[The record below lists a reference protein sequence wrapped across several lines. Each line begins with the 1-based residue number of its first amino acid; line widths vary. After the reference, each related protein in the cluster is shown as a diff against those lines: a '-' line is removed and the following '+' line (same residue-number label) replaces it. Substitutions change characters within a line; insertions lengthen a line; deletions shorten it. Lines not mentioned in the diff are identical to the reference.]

1 MKRQI
6 APRSPG
12 DHYYYA
18 CAKTVP
24 GETSRR
30 NNCSPFVTVTVLEG
44 SDLVVGSPTVS
55 EGSPAAGAAFT
66 LSATVSNTGEAA
78 SPSTTLRYYRV
89 RSDTP
94 VGLSVGTDAVPELL
108 VDGTSD
114 QSVSLTAPTSP
125 GIYYYYACVNAVTG
139 EMDTT
144 NNCTSFVWIRVL
156 PTQQSSVT
164 HPDLVVG
171 PPTVSDNS
179 PVSTGRFTLSAMVS
193 NTGDRFSPAT
203 TLRYYR
209 STDAAITRSDTEE
222 GTAAIPGLNAG
233 KTNSRSIALAAP
245 ASPGIW
251 YYGACVDT
259 VTSESD
265 TTNNCSLSV
274 MVTVQP
280 LPKPD
285 LAVSSPTVSDSSPVS
300 TRRFTVSATVS
311 NTGTRFSEATTLRYY
326 RSTDAAITRSD
337 TEEGTATIPGLD
349 AGGTNSLSIALAA
362 PASPGIWYYGACVDT
377 VTGES
382 ATANNCSTAVMVTV
396 QPLPPRIP
404 DLVVSSPTVS
414 DNSPV
419 STARFT
425 LSATVSNT
433 GTRFSEA
440 TTLRYYRS
448 TDDTI
453 TASDTSEG
461 TAAIPA
467 LNGGGTNSLSI
478 ALAAPASPGIWYYGA
493 CVDTV
498 TGESATAN
506 NCSTAV
512 MVTVRSPVH
521 IPDLVVSSPTVSDN
535 SPVSTGRFTLSATVS
550 NTGTRFSEDT
560 TLRYYRSTD
569 AAITASDTSE
579 GTAAIPGLNGGG
591 TNSLSISLTAPA
603 SPGIWYYGACVDTV
617 TGESATANNC
627 STAVMVT
634 VRSPVHIPDLVVS
647 SPTVSDNS
655 PVSTGRFTLSA
666 TVSNT
671 GTRFSEDTT
680 LRYYRSTDAAITAS
694 DTSGGHG
701 CDPRS

>member
-1 MKRQI
+1 MVTVGSALVLDADTVAAGAAFTLSVVVGNTGDAASPYTALRYYHSGDGSYYSSATTWVGTDSVPALAAGTGIRRSIRQI

-24 GETSRR
+24 GETRTT
-30 NNCSPFVTVTVLEG
+30 NNCSPFVTVTVLQG

-66 LSATVSNTGEAA
+66 LSATVSNMGEAA

-144 NNCTSFVWIRVL
+144 NNCTSFVWVRVPPMQQL
-156 PTQQSSVT
+156 PVH

-171 PPTVSDNS
+171 PPTVNNNT
-179 PVSTGRFTLSAMVS
+179 PWATGRFTVSATVS
-193 NTGDRFSPAT
+193 NTGDRWSPAT

-222 GTAAIPGLNAG
+222 GTAGIPVYFAG
-233 KTNSRSIALAAP
+233 GTDSVSIALTAP

-251 YYGACVDT
+251 YYGACVDEVTGESDTTNNCSLSVT
-259 VTSESD
+259 VTVQPLPKPDLAVSSPTVGNNSPVATGRFTVSATVSNTGDRYSPATTLRYYRSTDAAITRSDTEEGTAGIPVLFAGGTNRLPIALTAPASPGIWYYGACVDEVTGESD

-285 LAVSSPTVSDSSPVS
+285 LVVSSPAVGNSSPVS
-300 TRRFTVSATVS
+300 T
-311 NTGTRFSEATTLRYY
+311 G
-326 RSTDAAITRSD
+326 
-337 TEEGTATIPGLD
+337 
-349 AGGTNSLSIALAA
+349 
-362 PASPGIWYYGACVDT
+362 
-377 VTGES
+377 
-382 ATANNCSTAVMVTV
+382 
-396 QPLPPRIP
+396 
-404 DLVVSSPTVS
+404 
-414 DNSPV
+414 
-419 STARFT
+419 RFT

-448 TDDTI
+448 TDEAFTM
-453 TASDTSEG
+453 SDTEEG

-467 LNGGGTNSLSI
+467 LNAGGTNRLSI
-478 ALAAPASPGIWYYGA
+478 SLTAPASSGIWYYGA

-506 NCSTAV
+506 NCSPAV
-512 MVTVRSPVH
+512 TVTVRPRV
-521 IPDLVVSSPTVSDN
+521 DLVVGSPTVSDS
-535 SPVSTGRFTLSATVS
+535 SPAAGGAFTLSATVS
-550 NTGTRFSEDT
+550 NTGARASAST

-569 AAITASDTSE
+569 DTITASDTSE
-579 GTAAIPGLNGGG
+579 GTDAIPALSAAG
-591 TNSLSISLTAPA
+591 TSSQSISLTAPA
-603 SPGIWYYGACVDTV
+603 SGTWYYGACVDTV
-617 TGESATANNC
+617 TGESDMTNNC
-627 STAVMVT
+627 STAVT
-634 VRSPVHIPDLVVS
+634 VNV
-647 SPTVSDNS
+647 
-655 PVSTGRFTLSA
+655 
-666 TVSNT
+666 
-671 GTRFSEDTT
+671 
-680 LRYYRSTDAAITAS
+680 
-694 DTSGGHG
+694 GG
-701 CDPRS
+701 